1 MRSYI
6 KPSCRVLKVDNS
18 VRLLAGSG
26 NAPSFSI
33 NKEYNENVIQLSKK
47 AGGGA
52 DDNPF
57 DDDEE

>member
-1 MRSYI
+1 M
-6 KPSCRVLKVDNS
+6 DGG

-26 NAPSFSI
+26 EEPSFSI
-33 NKEYNENVIQLSKK
+33 TREYNENVIQLSKK
-47 AGGGA
+47 AGGGG